1 MAKIEKVSSQKKSL
15 IVGTAAQKDN
25 EVVFTIDV
33 TGDTNLFL
41 IVHIPTGENGIIR
54 ETQDAN
60 DIAFSLTRLPPNANE
75 PMTGRPRGT
84 DDETKFLAF
93 LPGDWDDGLPVPAGE
108 TAKFEL
114 RIGNILC
121 NAKLGPAD
129 IQIISGDDTAHPK
142 SVTIEKREPKE
153 EDQANPILYFF
164 AEPSLLIGKG
174 DLTLRWQVR
183 GNLPVKVTND
193 RGTELPI
200 QDGAVSCQD
209 TIDRKTQYT
218 LQIAGNKIKPAS
230 NKYDNFRPQY
240 TVNVW
245 GKGWDELQ
253 PFKTGSVYAYPVV
266 LFDTAGKTANDNLY
280 ALFARVGAK
289 RLTALC
295 KSQDGLTGWQVINEF
310 VPPGMES
317 SPGVRQ
323 EDCLWLIGGSAVDPE
338 RKSKN
343 FWYFITKKPE
353 LGWQQAKVEGAD
365 AFERRMGHACVSMR
379 DGSILVLGGLGQY
392 RCLNDV
398 WSFEVEPDGT
408 DKKKLRATQLNS
420 NSPSSW
426 KPRCM
431 FGALQQGPGNIWV
444 CGGVASPN
452 GQPVGDIW
460 SHGFNSLSVPW
471 EWKPRPKGGNDTYP
485 TADAIAAGVA
495 RRNDGLVAVLAE
507 REGGNQTKT
516 KPVMWELNDITT
528 TRDSWRGN
536 TYPLKWPVP
545 KDDWTVSPHTITAV
559 LFKERLFVRYLHRN
573 ALLDQANEAPAL
585 YVYIW

>member
-1 MAKIEKVSSQKKSL
+1 MAKIESVSSQKKSL
-15 IVGTAAQKDN
+15 IVGAAAQKHN

-54 ETQDAN
+54 KTEDAN
-60 DIAFSLTRLPPNANE
+60 DITFRLTRLPLDANE
-75 PMTGRPRGT
+75 PMTGRPRGSE
-84 DDETKFLAF
+84 DETKFLAF
-93 LPGDWDDGLPVPAGE
+93 LPGDQDDGLAIPNGE

-121 NAKLGPAD
+121 NAKLGKAE
-129 IQIISGDDTAHPK
+129 IQIISGDDKANPK
-142 SVTIEKREPKE
+142 PVEIEKLEPKE
-153 EDQANPILYFF
+153 EDQANPILYFI
-164 AEPSLLIGKG
+164 AEPSLLISKS

-193 RGTELPI
+193 RGAELRI
-200 QDGAVSCQD
+200 QDGAVAYQD
-209 TIDRKTQYT
+209 TIDRTTKYT
-218 LQIAGNKIKPAS
+218 LQIAS
-230 NKYDNFRPQY
+230 DKYKNFSSQY

-253 PFKTGSVYAYPVV
+253 PFKTAVAYAYPTV
-266 LFDTAGKTANDNLY
+266 LFDTAGKTANDDLY
-280 ALFARVGAK
+280 ALFARVGVK
-289 RLTALC
+289 GLTALC

-365 AFERRMGHACVSMR
+365 AFERRMGHACVSMK

-398 WSFEVEPDGT
+398 WSFKVEPDGT
-408 DKKKLRATQLNS
+408 EKKTLRATQLNS
-420 NSPSSW
+420 HSPSSW
-426 KPRCM
+426 QPRCM

-460 SHGFNSLSVPW
+460 SHGSNSASVPW
-471 EWKPRPKGGNDTYP
+471 EWKPRPKDNDDTYP

-507 REGGNQTKT
+507 RQGRNQTKT

-528 TRDSWRGN
+528 TRDSWSEN

-545 KDDWTVSPHTITAV
+545 RDDWTVSPHSITAV

>member
-1 MAKIEKVSSQKKSL
+1 MAKIESVSSQKKSL

-33 TGDTNLFL
+33 TGKTNLFL

-54 ETQDAN
+54 KTEDAN
-60 DIAFSLTRLPPNANE
+60 DIAFRLTRLPLDANE
-75 PMTGRPRGT
+75 SMTGRPRGSE
-84 DDETKFLAF
+84 DETKFLAF
-93 LPGDWDDGLPVPAGE
+93 LPGDQDDGLAIPDGE

-121 NAKLGPAD
+121 NAKMGKAD
-129 IQIISGDDTAHPK
+129 IQIISSEDLANPK
-142 SVTIEKREPKE
+142 PVTIEKLEPKE
-153 EDQANPILYFF
+153 QDQANPILYFI
-164 AEPSLLIGKG
+164 AEPSLRISKG

-193 RGTELPI
+193 RGAELRI

-209 TIDRKTQYT
+209 TIERTTTYT
-218 LQIAGNKIKPAS
+218 LQIASNKDQTS
-230 NKYDNFRPQY
+230 NKYENFRSQY

-253 PFKTGSVYAYPVV
+253 PFKTAFAYAYPNV
-266 LFDTAGKTANDNLY
+266 LFDTAGRAADDDLY

-289 RLTALC
+289 SLTALC

-323 EDCLWLIGGSAVDPE
+323 EDCLWLIGGSAADPE

-398 WSFEVEPDGT
+398 WSFKVEPDGT
-408 DKKKLRATQLNS
+408 EKKKLRATQLNS
-420 NSPSSW
+420 NSPW

-431 FGALQQGPGNIWV
+431 FAALEQGPGNIWV
-444 CGGVASPN
+444 CGGVDSPN
-452 GQPVGDIW
+452 GQPVGDLW
-460 SHGFNSLSVPW
+460 SHGFNNHSVPW
-471 EWKPRPKGGNDTYP
+471 EWEPRTKGGNDTYP

-507 REGGNQTKT
+507 RQGGNQTKT
-516 KPVMWELNDITT
+516 KPVMWELNDITS
-528 TRDSWRGN
+528 TRDSWRVN

-545 KDDWTVSPHTITAV
+545 KDDWTVLPHSITAV

-573 ALLDQANEAPAL
+573 ALLDKANEAPAL